1 MADQSIAKVKA
12 LLHDWGRDANKDLGP
27 ESIYCFGSLIYQDGA
42 QFSEV
47 SDVDLLVIIPEI
59 PDAIERADWLERLL
73 DYKIRLEDNLGKLL
87 RRPDRSALICS
98 VVAITQLELA
108 ADIHKGGSPAFFS
121 KNNFWN
127 VETGAMEVGLAG
139 AGAQPIA
146 ERLVGECVKF
156 TQNCRN
162 QYLGVNALGDELLM
176 PFADETDAAPKQ
188 CMRHAAMVRFLEDDG
203 DGDPGAE
210 YDVHIGANR
219 LTVLLDERR
228 GQLRELVAR
237 YGSRRGGRTARAPLS
252 SKDQLVLAE
261 LVFDAAVQV
270 EAKPAATNAAP
281 KKPSTHGAHSTVTF
295 AERFASAFPGVR
307 GVEWFDD
314 DKTIRMRLA
323 CLLTEPLEFEDS
335 TPFWWSRGGSN
346 LHISHYEERNDFV
359 MINRDEM
366 KVRRI
371 AAVNR
376 GSYKYNFV
384 YVEVAPLPPTGIY
397 EHTPERIAETER
409 GDSPF
414 PYYWEEYAIV
424 DGQHLVT
431 RAVYDDGSALIGD
444 KLQSIAGRAELR
456 SRFVTPYNFIIAAGG
471 ASIFDSRYDQQ
482 LEEHLNAMLRGE
494 DRLET
499 IAKDGNRLQTGRF

>member
-1 MADQSIAKVKA
+1 M
-12 LLHDWGRDANKDLGP
+12 GKDLRPSG
-27 ESIYCFGSLIYQDGA
+27 IYSFGSLIYQDGA
-42 QFSEV
+42 QFNAV
-47 SDVDLLVIIPEI
+47 SDVDLLVTMPEL

-73 DYKIRLEDNLGKLL
+73 TYKTRLEDDLGKLL
-87 RRPDRSALICS
+87 RRTNRSSLICS
-98 VVAITQLELA
+98 VVAVTPLEIA
-108 ADIHKGGSPAFFS
+108 ADIHKSGSPSFFS

-127 VETGAMEVGLAG
+127 LSTGVIEGGLAG

-146 ERLVGECVKF
+146 ERLVGECMKF

-162 QYLGVNALGDELLM
+162 QYLGVNALGDELLK
-176 PFADETDAAPKQ
+176 PFTDANDAAPKQ

-210 YDVHIGANR
+210 YDVDIGANR
-219 LTVLLDERR
+219 LTILLDERR
-228 GQLRELVAR
+228 GQLRDLGAR
-237 YGSRRGGRTARAPLS
+237 YSSRRGGRTARAPLS
-252 SKDQLVLAE
+252 SKDQLLLAE
-261 LVFDAAVQV
+261 LVFDAAVLV
-270 EAKPAATNAAP
+270 EARSAATNGAP

-295 AERFASAFPGVR
+295 AERFAAAFPGVR
-307 GVEWFDD
+307 GVEWFED

-323 CLLTEPLEFEDS
+323 RLLAEPLEFEDS

-346 LHISHYEERNDFV
+346 LHISHYQERDGLV

-366 KVRRI
+366 KVRRV

-376 GSYKYNFV
+376 ASYKYSFV

-397 EHTPERIAETER
+397 EHTPERIIETER

-424 DGQHLVT
+424 DGKHLVT
-431 RAVYDDGSALIGD
+431 RSVYDDGTALIGD
-444 KLQSIAGRAELR
+444 ELQSIAGRSELR

-499 IAKDGNRLQTGRF
+499 IASDGTRLPTGRF